1 MKHYMTL
8 ASISLA
14 GLLFTGCAI
23 GNQPSSNS
31 FIEDTSLLKPS
42 PTKEGAY
49 SYLKDGINF
58 KDYREVRVSN
68 IPIVKSDKKDETIS
82 NTTLDNVS
90 SYFQS
95 SLQYEL
101 NSALESNAGNKALTV
116 DVAITSLGKE
126 YKDLKLYQYIPVGL
140 ALTVIKRGVVGEDKN
155 LVIQIAI
162 KVRDA
167 STNELVAMV
176 VDSDVQKGFPADKR
190 ITLTDI
196 KPSIDK
202 WVSHYKST
210 LEKLINK

>member
-1 MKHYMTL
+1 MKSYITL

-14 GLLFTGCAI
+14 GLLFTGCTV
-23 GNQPSSNS
+23 GNQPSSNN

-42 PTKEGAY
+42 PTKEGAF
-49 SYLKDGINF
+49 SYLKKGIDF
-58 KDYREVRVSN
+58 RDYREVRVSN

-82 NTTLDNVS
+82 NVTLENVS

-101 NSALESNAGNKALTV
+101 NSVLESNKGNKALTV

-140 ALTVIKRGVVGEDKN
+140 ALTAIKRGVIGEDKN

-167 STNELVAMV
+167 RSNELIAMV
-176 VDSDVQKGFPADKR
+176 VDSDVQKGFSSNKR
-190 ITLTDI
+190 ITLEDI
-196 KPSIDK
+196 KPSIDE

-210 LEKLINK
+210 LQELINK